1 MYSGYITNLP
11 SSIHPI
17 SIFSIWQLP
26 VPKGGGLSSFV
37 STCGPPW
44 PVPASFAE
52 RLDNPTGFPERW
64 PITAWPVQQTSAT
77 QKTTITTCGKDLLYL
92 PKHSTSL
99 NQETAASPM
108 PSVITTERPI
118 LKSQGGPESGVS
130 TDPLTNET
138 GNRLLAT
145 WRVLAA

>member
-1 MYSGYITNLP
+1 M
-11 SSIHPI
+11 
-17 SIFSIWQLP
+17 
-26 VPKGGGLSSFV
+26 
-37 STCGPPW
+37 
-44 PVPASFAE
+44 
-52 RLDNPTGFPERW
+52 
-64 PITAWPVQQTSAT
+64 TSAANIRDS
-77 QKTTITTCGKDLLYL
+77 KNNDHNCGKDLLYL

-145 WRVLAA
+145 